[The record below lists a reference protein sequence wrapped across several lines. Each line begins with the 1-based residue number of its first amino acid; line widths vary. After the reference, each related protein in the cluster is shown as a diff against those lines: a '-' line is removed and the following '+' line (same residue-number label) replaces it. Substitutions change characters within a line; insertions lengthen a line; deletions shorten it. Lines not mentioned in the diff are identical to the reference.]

1 MKSFFNKLKTEAK
14 FSRAG
19 PGHKLTDDTRT
30 RPTDPGPSNAP
41 NVRTQPMSSS
51 QMNAGCAALA
61 RHDEKSKQV
70 KTVVPKV
77 IKNKP
82 VKQVADNGMGNNNPH
97 SPKNL
102 ALKKENEESSPRT
115 SMETYVGFISPFT
128 NEVVTKPNLQNH
140 LRENFILNL
149 GQNGVTVAVQMM
161 KTLNTSQDKVQ
172 AAVDIIIRYIDNIIA
187 HPGEEKYQ
195 KIRKNNKVFTEK
207 VASVEGAEEFL
218 EAAGF
223 QKRMGENVY
232 SFSDEIYFIL
242 NDTEVDS
249 LKSSKESLQTT
260 GRLQVKIHRDRII
273 LIKDGPPSPVV
284 LSNDFFKLTSQEVK
298 QEQIARTEEIEL
310 NKQLRTKAMR
320 ESTKSSPIHRYTIIR
335 IKFPDAKILQGTFR
349 ASETVSALNEFIRD
363 NINFEWAVFTL
374 KTSIGETVSD
384 ESLTLAN
391 ADLVPTSLL
400 NLVWNEEIRTQ
411 VR

>member
-1 MKSFFNKLKTEAK
+1 MKNFFNKIKTEAK

-30 RPTDPGPSNAP
+30 RPTDPGSSNAP

-51 QMNAGCAALA
+51 QMHAGCAALA
-61 RHDEKSKQV
+61 RHDEKSKQI

-82 VKQVADNGMGNNNPH
+82 VKVADNEMGNNESS
-97 SPKNL
+97 SPTP
-102 ALKKENEESSPRT
+102 SPRT
-115 SMETYVGFISPFT
+115 SMETFVAFISPFT
-128 NEVVTKPNLQNH
+128 NEVVLKPDLQNH

-149 GQNGVTVAVQMM
+149 GLNGVTVAVQMM

-172 AAVDIIIRYIDNIIA
+172 AAIDIIIRYIDNIIA

-223 QKRMGENVY
+223 QRRIGEN
-232 SFSDEIYFIL
+232 DEIYFVL
-242 NDTEVDS
+242 NNTEVDS

-260 GRLQVKIHRDRII
+260 GRLQVKIYRDKKII
-273 LIKDGPPSPVV
+273 LTKDRPPSPVV

-298 QEQIARTEEIEL
+298 QEQIARSEEIEL

-320 ESTKSSPIHRYTIIR
+320 ESTKSSHIHRYTIIR

-363 NINFEWAVFTL
+363 NINVQWAVFTL

-384 ESLTLAN
+384 ESLTLAS
-391 ADLVPTSLL
+391 ADLAPTSLL

-411 VR
+411 VRQEQGVDLSLKA

>member
-82 VKQVADNGMGNNNPH
+82 VKVADNGMGNNERS
-97 SPKNL
+97 SPTP
-102 ALKKENEESSPRT
+102 SPRT

-223 QKRMGENVY
+223 QKRMGEN
-232 SFSDEIYFIL
+232 DEIYFIL

-260 GRLQVKIHRDRII
+260 GRLQVKIHRDRKII

-411 VR
+411 VRQEQGVELSLKT